1 MKKHISKIVIG
12 FLGICIGF
20 AVCYFTGFSPDTRSV
35 VVKIEPN
42 GSLLLSGAQ
51 VDSSQ
56 LSASLKQQAAHKCII
71 DFRPSDGF
79 PANKRLVEVM
89 DACKAAGVAQVSIR
103 TPWSLHL

>member
-1 MKKHISKIVIG
+1 MKKHLSKMIIG
-12 FLGICIGF
+12 FLGICIGV
-20 AVCYFTGFSPDTRSV
+20 ALCYFTGFSPDTRSV

-51 VDSSQ
+51 VDLSR
-56 LSASLKQQAAHKCII
+56 LSASLQRQGAYTCTI
-71 DFRPSDGF
+71 DFRPGDGY

-89 DACKAAGVAQVSIR
+89 DACKAAGVTQVSIR